1 VNASLNQVRKISK
14 PGGVE
19 MKKIPDKEILL
30 KTCLENI
37 DFHNFKLFSLSNIDE
52 LKSRWC

>member
-1 VNASLNQVRKISK
+1 
-14 PGGVE
+14 